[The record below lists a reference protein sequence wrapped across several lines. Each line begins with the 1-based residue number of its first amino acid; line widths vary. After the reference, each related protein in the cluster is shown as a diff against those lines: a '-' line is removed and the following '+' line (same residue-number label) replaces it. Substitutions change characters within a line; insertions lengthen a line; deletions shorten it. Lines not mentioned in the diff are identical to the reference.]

1 MAKKA
6 AIKEPAAAKA
16 KISAQQLADFMHL
29 EKGHGKKLAPYCE
42 ASQQICTAFA
52 EAELKESHL
61 ATMALLH
68 CAVWLQTTGAK
79 TIEQL
84 RDLPLTVRYMII
96 SAVEE
101 AKA

>member
-1 MAKKA
+1 MAKKTA
-6 AIKEPAAAKA
+6 VKEPAAGKA
-16 KISAQQLADFMHL
+16 LISAQQLADFMHL
-29 EKGHGKKLAPYCE
+29 EKGHGQKLAPYCE
-42 ASQQICTAFA
+42 AAQQICTAFA
-52 EAELKESHL
+52 ETELKESHV

-101 AKA
+101 SKA

>member
-1 MAKKA
+1 MAKKTA
-6 AIKEPAAAKA
+6 VKEPAAGKA
-16 KISAQQLADFMHL
+16 QISAQQLSDFMHL
-29 EKGHGKKLAPYCE
+29 EKGHGTKLAPYCE
-42 ASQQICTAFA
+42 AAQQICTAFA
-52 EAELKESHL
+52 ETELKESHM

-79 TIEQL
+79 TIEQF

-96 SAVEE
+96 SAVED

>member
-42 ASQQICTAFA
+42 ASEQICTAFA
-52 EAELKESHL
+52 ETELKESHL